1 MITYFQ
7 SKEKKA
13 MIGGEG
19 ELFRSKGWGWV
30 GMSEDNGRALV
41 PARPM
46 RMLGG
51 WRESKVSHLFSSL
64 PGKGLEKPRWPFNYL
79 SSHL

>member
-19 ELFRSKGWGWV
+19 ELFRSKAWGWV

-51 WRESKVSHLFSSL
+51 WRESSL
-64 PGKGLEKPRWPFNYL
+64 PGKGLEKPHWPFNYL